1 MNKLLLFGF
10 GYTGERFCRRRLAAG
25 WQVQAVVR
33 SDETRHRVTA
43 SGATPVGLDEAQRAA
58 AEADAILVVA
68 PPTESGCPGL
78 EALGPALSRNLRW
91 IAYASSTAVYGD
103 QQGEWTHESSP
114 LNAASATGLRRLNAE
129 RAWLGRCNSE
139 GLPQVIFRLAGIYR

>member
-1 MNKLLLFGF
+1 MNKLLIFGF

-33 SDETRHRVTA
+33 SEETRNRVTA
-43 SGATPVGLDEAQRAA
+43 AGATPLEIQDARQAA
-58 AEADAILVVA
+58 VEADAILVVA

-78 EALGPALSRNLRW
+78 EAMSRALSKQTRW

-103 QQGEWTHESSP
+103 QQGEWTYENSP
-114 LNAASATGLRRLNAE
+114 LNA
-129 RAWLGRCNSE
+129 
-139 GLPQVIFRLAGIYR
+139 